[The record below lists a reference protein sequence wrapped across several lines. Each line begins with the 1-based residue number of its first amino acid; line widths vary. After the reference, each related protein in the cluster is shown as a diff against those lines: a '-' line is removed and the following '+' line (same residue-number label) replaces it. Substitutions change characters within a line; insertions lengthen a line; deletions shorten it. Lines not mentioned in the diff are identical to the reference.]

1 MHNSDAHTQTAELV
15 RQILAEE
22 SLKVSRTY
30 RDDGSVIKTTQ
41 EWVVKPGHSMK
52 VEHFDLGG
60 ETPVFTHTRHG
71 APGSFDD
78 LFSELFG
85 SYEDDVR
92 LNKSY
97 RGELNLPEGYR
108 TAPSGLILPVSE
120 FSAPPNNLH
129 SANSRAN
136 WRAWMRNAAAK
147 LIIGIGWAVPI
158 LLFLVFIVSM
168 VIWKE
173 QVFGPIVDYL
183 FRPGTTPLTHQDL
196 IILMCGSVIVIAL
209 IWVFRMLGLALV
221 ALIREAHLLSWGVRD
236 PSRFT
241 PEVISNLRA
250 TLRKQSNL
258 TVAAAP

>member
-1 MHNSDAHTQTAELV
+1 MSESEAHTQTSELV
-15 RQILAEE
+15 RRILAEE

-41 EWVVKPGHSMK
+41 EWEVKPGHIMK
-52 VEHFDLGG
+52 VEHYDLDGKA
-60 ETPVFTHTRHG
+60 PVFTHTRHG

-78 LFSELFG
+78 LFSELYG

-97 RGELNLPEGYR
+97 RGQLNLPEGYR

-129 SANSRAN
+129 SANSRTN
-136 WRAWMRNAAAK
+136 WRAWMRNAAAN

-183 FRPGTTPLTHQDL
+183 LRPGTTPLTHQDL
-196 IILMCGSVIVIAL
+196 IILMIGSVTVIAL
-209 IWVFRMLGLALV
+209 VRVFRMIELVLAV
-221 ALIREAHLLSWGVRD
+221 WIRETNLLSWRVRD

-250 TLRKQSNL
+250 TLPKQSNL
-258 TVAAAP
+258 TDNAVP

>member
-1 MHNSDAHTQTAELV
+1 MHESEAHTQTSELV

-41 EWVVKPGHSMK
+41 EWVVKPGHIMK
-52 VEHFDLGG
+52 VEHYDLGG
-60 ETPVFTHTRHG
+60 ETPVFTHIRHG

-78 LFSELFG
+78 LFSELYG

-92 LNKSY
+92 LNKYY

-129 SANSRAN
+129 SANSRTN
-136 WRAWMRNAAAK
+136 WRAWMRNAAAN

-183 FRPGTTPLTHQDL
+183 FRPGATPLTHQDL
-196 IILMCGSVIVIAL
+196 IILMIGSVTVIAL
-209 IWVFRMLGLALV
+209 VRVFRMIELVLAV
-221 ALIREAHLLSWGVRD
+221 WIRETNLLSWRVRD

-250 TLRKQSNL
+250 TLPKQSNL
-258 TVAAAP
+258 TDAAVP